1 MFFQVCAEGH
11 LIVDFSGDEYMRIRS
26 WHFAIR
32 SHLEYIPKQFPIQNP
47 HQMEEMCKNMTR
59 QGLTSAMLNYLKMCV
74 IFEPM
79 KELMSR
85 QKTYNMEPH
94 DCLRNCLFQKWQK
107 MLNPPVDNVRP
118 PRPSKRPKKGSNLPS
133 GGSKQKKAFPQP
145 DVMMVGEPTL
155 MGSDFGEEDER
166 MITRLENNQF
176 SNSIHVK
183 SEDHETTTTFPNL
196 NISPST
202 APGTPQQ
209 WQQQPQQ
216 ANQVNQGAVKT
227 EAAVVPS
234 PIPSSPLVTTS

>member
-1 MFFQVCAEGH
+1 
-11 LIVDFSGDEYMRIRS
+11 MRIRS

-32 SHLEYIPKQFPIQNP
+32 NNLEYIPKQYPLQNP
-47 HQMEEMCKNMTR
+47 HQLEEMCKNVTR

-118 PRPSKRPKKGSNLPS
+118 PRAGGNKRPSKKGGSHPS
-133 GGSKQKKAFPQP
+133 GGSKVKKAFPPP
-145 DVMMVGEPTL
+145 DVLMVGEPTL

-176 SNSIHVK
+176 SNPIHVK
-183 SEDHETTTTFPNL
+183 SEDHDTNSTFPNL

-209 WQQQPQQ
+209 WQQQQAQQQ
-216 ANQVNQGAVKT
+216 ANQVNPGAVKT
-227 EAAVVPS
+227 EAAVAPS
-234 PIPSSPLVTTS
+234 PIPAASPLVTSS